1 MNELMKKFREFQNE
15 VFGSG
20 LNGICNVQTY
30 RNNKDWSIEV
40 SVWFSESQ
48 ERLAYE
54 WKSWYEGGDQPDG
67 DWEEFKEKVRAK
79 L

>member
-1 MNELMKKFREFQNE
+1 MRDVMKKFRNFQDE

-20 LNGICNVQTY
+20 LNGICDVQTY
-30 RNNKDWSIEV
+30 RNNYDWSIEV

-48 ERLAYE
+48 ERLDYE
-54 WKSWYEGGDQPDG
+54 WRSWYEGDDQPDG